1 VKPIRKLPEVFIRY
15 AGVITLTAVLS
26 GLLDGCSDP
35 TPADP
40 VASAYLPDIN
50 QLFEEYFVLDSLGDH
65 EDLGDL
71 LVRENRD
78 LKSSELYLIA
88 AWAYEGAGQADSV
101 LSLIHQAIDR
111 GMANPKILGKFRA
124 TAFSEDNPEYVRL
137 LHRLDSIEAALSH
150 VEHFAVK
157 LEAMEAFWPYFDR
170 ALADTTRA
178 RRELR
183 AFILEGPRELRD
195 FYTVRYGSI
204 DQMYGQMINGA
215 PDYYRYLKQ
224 QFNPDSIH
232 VLKSRTTRWMERF
245 KDLYPQ
251 AVFPK
256 VFVVPGILNSGG
268 TATEMGLFVGGD
280 MYGRSPNMP
289 IEQLTDWQRGAIMGF
304 SDLPALTLHELMHFQ
319 QNYRDTLLNESVL
332 AGVIGEG
339 VCDFLVELSSGE
351 PLDNENL
358 RFLEDRENN
367 HRIFAD
373 LREDLFG
380 SDNSRWLYNGGSI
393 DDRPHDLGY
402 TVGYLISKSYY
413 RNRDDKQQAI
423 YELLNS
429 SDLVSIVRQS
439 DYAYILAGPASA
451 TR

>member
-1 VKPIRKLPEVFIRY
+1 M
-15 AGVITLTAVLS
+15 ITLVAGCSGVL
-26 GLLDGCSDP
+26 GGCSDGS
-35 TPADP
+35 PADP
-40 VASAYLPDIN
+40 VADAYLPDID
-50 QLFEEYFVLDSLGDH
+50 QLFEEYYVLDSLG
-65 EDLGDL
+65 EREELGKL

-88 AWAYEGAGQADSV
+88 AWAYEGAGRADSV
-101 LSLIHQAIDR
+101 LSLIHRAIDR
-111 GMANPKILGKFRA
+111 GMANPKILGKFRK
-124 TAFSEDNPEYVRL
+124 TAFAADDPEYERL
-137 LHRLDSIEAALSH
+137 LKRLDSIEAALSH
-150 VEHFAVK
+150 VGHFGVE

-245 KDLYPQ
+245 QELYPQ

-280 MYGRSPNMP
+280 MYGRSADMP
-289 IEQLTDWQRGAIMGF
+289 TEQLTDWQRGAIMGF

-319 QNYRDTLLNESVL
+319 QNYRDTLMNESVL
-332 AGVIGEG
+332 AGIIGEG
-339 VCDFLVELSSGE
+339 VCDFLVELSSGQ

-358 RFLEDRENN
+358 RYLEDRENH

-380 SDNSRWLYNGGSI
+380 TDNSRWLYNGGSI

-402 TVGYLISKSYY
+402 TVGYLICKSYY

-439 DYAYILAGPASA
+439 DYAYILAGPAGVS
-451 TR
+451 R